1 MIDDRVKEK
10 VLRECGETC
19 NQSWVYDEMKAGVNY
34 RWQAIIVNRRYAR
47 RFWLLSFSWCAFP
60 WLMSQFGPA

>member
-34 RWQAIIVNRRYAR
+34 RWQA
-47 RFWLLSFSWCAFP
+47 SS
-60 WLMSQFGPA
+60 